1 MKPPA
6 FSGHSIAR
14 LLHPKTVTVRV
25 PGSTSNL
32 GSGFD
37 TLGLAVRLY
46 SEVRVT
52 PQPGRRLQVS
62 SNLTEADPARAAVLI
77 QQAARLFFH
86 RTRQPSLGLAV
97 TLSGHVPIGRGLGA
111 SATARVGLMVALN
124 ELTRAGLDRHQ
135 LLTLATDLEG
145 HPDNASPA
153 LFGGFTVSG
162 RTQGTVRCLRFAVSP
177 RLQLVTLIPRF
188 QISTET
194 ARKLVPSVFSKADTA
209 HSLNRAALVTA
220 AFASGQYEQ
229 LRGLFDDRV
238 HQPFRRRLI
247 PQLTRVLRAGEKA
260 GAIGGWL
267 SGSGSAI
274 MCLTLARTHAVARAM
289 HAQLPDSE
297 IKLLSPDN
305 RGAVIL

>member
-1 MKPPA
+1 LKRPA
-6 FSGHSIAR
+6 LSGHSITP

-52 PQPGRRLQVS
+52 SQPGRRLQVA
-62 SNLTEADPARAAVLI
+62 SNLTEADPARAAALV
-77 QQAARLFFH
+77 QQAARLFFR
-86 RTRQPSLGLAV
+86 RTRVPSIGLAV
-97 TLSGHVPIGRGLGA
+97 TLGGRVPIGRGLGA
-111 SATARVGLMVALN
+111 SATARVGLLVALN

-135 LLTLATDLEG
+135 LLTLATTLEG

-162 RTQGTVRCLRFAVSP
+162 LTLGTVRCLRFKVSP
-177 RLQLVTLIPRF
+177 RLKLVTLIPRF

-274 MCLTLARTHAVARAM
+274 MCLTLAQTHAVARAM
-289 HAQLPDSE
+289 HAELPDSE
-297 IKLLSPDN
+297 IRLLSPDN